1 MGVNGFTQLSITQM
15 IEFWE
20 PQCWYLSCKL
30 KVMMGVSC
38 DGKRPLPLSKQHQF
52 RSFQILSLMRYRS
65 FNLQFVLHKN
75 LFILQTLGELYVIL
89 LQGNKVWKFTT
100 KCRWKTPGDFT
111 LGYTSAWKAKSVLTV
126 VAFSKA
132 SLFPEGD
139 CALKET
145 LDKIFL

>member
-20 PQCWYLSCKL
+20 PQRWDLSCKL

-38 DGKRPLPLSKQHQF
+38 DCKRPLPLSKQHQC

-65 FNLQFVLHKN
+65 FNLQFILHKN
-75 LFILQTLGELYVIL
+75 LFILQTFGELYVIL

-126 VAFSKA
+126 VHLVKLHFFQKVTV
-132 SLFPEGD
+132 LWRRH
-139 CALKET
+139 
-145 LDKIFL
+145 